1 MKTVAFLSSFALAAG
16 AQAVV
21 LYNNGPVF
29 DVAGPPN
36 LSTLIPPNT
45 TLGFGAQ
52 VSANNAVADNF
63 TAGAQWNVTKLTF
76 YMYQTGAAS
85 TFTFTGMNYQIA
97 SSHSDAISW
106 TSAAVTN
113 GGLTAYRVTPTTLAD
128 RTRAIFAID
137 VAVNLLIGP
146 GNYVLRWQANGS
158 LASGP
163 WQPTTAP
170 NNPAGNAQQS
180 LAGGAFAQ
188 AIDAGSSLGVEL
200 PFTITGTV
208 VPAPSALALMGMG
221 MLVAKRRRR

>member
-1 MKTVAFLSSFALAAG
+1 MKMVAFLSTFALVAAAQG
-16 AQAVV
+16 AV

-29 DVAGPPN
+29 DVAGSPN
-36 LSTLIPPNT
+36 LSTLVSPNT

-52 VSANNAVADNF
+52 IVNNNAVADNF
-63 TAGAQWNVTKLTF
+63 TASTQWNVTKLTF

-85 TFTFTGMNYQIA
+85 TFTFTGLNYQIT

-113 GGLTAYRVTPTTLAD
+113 GGLTAYRVTPTTTTD

-146 GNYVLRWQANGS
+146 GNYVLRWQAAGTV
-158 LASGP
+158 ASGP
-163 WQPTTAP
+163 WQPTIAP

-180 LAGGAFAQ
+180 LAGAAFTQ
-188 AIDAGSSLGVEL
+188 AIDGGSGVGVEL
-200 PFTITGTV
+200 PFTISGTE
-208 VPAPSALALMGMG
+208 VPAPGAFALIGMG
-221 MLVAKRRRR
+221 ALVAARRRR